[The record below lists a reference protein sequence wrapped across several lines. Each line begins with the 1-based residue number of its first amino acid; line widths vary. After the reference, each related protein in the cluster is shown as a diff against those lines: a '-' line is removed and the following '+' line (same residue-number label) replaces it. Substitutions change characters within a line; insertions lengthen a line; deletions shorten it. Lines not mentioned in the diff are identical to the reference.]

1 MVNNNYYTFV
11 IRKGF
16 EPLAYSLEVNCSIQ
30 LSYRTIADCMGL
42 EPMNSTVT
50 GWHDNQLHQ
59 QSKLHYRSLT
69 NFYFLVINLF
79 SNLSNLESN

>member
-1 MVNNNYYTFV
+1 MT
-11 IRKGF
+11 
-16 EPLAYSLEVNCSIQ
+16 YSLEESCSIQ
-30 LSYRTIADCMGL
+30 LSYQTIADCMGL

-59 QSKLHYRSLT
+59 QSKLHYRSST

>member
-1 MVNNNYYTFV
+1 M
-11 IRKGF
+11 K
-16 EPLAYSLEVNCSIQ
+16 Q
-30 LSYRTIADCMGL
+30 LADCTGL
-42 EPMNSTVT
+42 EPVNSTVT

-59 QSKLHYRSLT
+59 QSKLHYRSST

>member
-16 EPLAYSLEVNCSIQ
+16 EPLTYSLEVNCSIQ
-30 LSYRTIADCMGL
+30 LSYRTIADCTGL
-42 EPMNSTVT
+42 EPVNSTVT

-59 QSKLHYRSLT
+59 QS
-69 NFYFLVINLF
+69 I
-79 SNLSNLESN
+79 